1 MRRNWNTVLTLINAA
16 NDTLIYSNSS
26 IDLNEYNNRTNEQQF
41 SEDEE
46 LNNWPPWVQKVT
58 NVSHLLLALNSSVNF
73 YIYFMKRQA
82 LNSGN
87 PAFYLEPTWL
97 LHQGILWDTN
107 MYIYLFHFNLADQNM
122 PALDRRETI
131 RLSIIQPWEK
141 TKNMISLCGHQWSR
155 NYFYDIFCL
164 SWHLI
169 SLFDA
174 RCCIFP
180 LMLVI
185 GE

>member
-1 MRRNWNTVLTLINAA
+1 MSCLENTFQHLTGKIQTYKNIKGDENTVLTLINFA

-26 IDLNEYNNRTNEQQF
+26 IDLNEYNNRTNEQHF

-46 LNNWPPWVQKVT
+46 LNNWPPWVKKVT

-87 PAFYLEPTWL
+87 QDFTLNLYSYYIKEFYGT
-97 LHQGILWDTN
+97 QI
-107 MYIYLFHFNLADQNM
+107 YIYLFNFNLADQNM

-131 RLSIIQPWEK
+131 RLSIIQP
-141 TKNMISLCGHQWSR
+141 
-155 NYFYDIFCL
+155 
-164 SWHLI
+164 
-169 SLFDA
+169 
-174 RCCIFP
+174 
-180 LMLVI
+180 
-185 GE
+185 